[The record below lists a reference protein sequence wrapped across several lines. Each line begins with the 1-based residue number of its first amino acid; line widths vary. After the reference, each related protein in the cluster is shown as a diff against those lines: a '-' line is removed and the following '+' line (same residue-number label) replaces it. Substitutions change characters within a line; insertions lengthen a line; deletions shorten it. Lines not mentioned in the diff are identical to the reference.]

1 MPVSDGRNGS
11 QLRDYV
17 LGREL
22 RSSSPAVKRPASDM
36 GAQDREEHTS
46 DVDMDRGSSPPE
58 ASAAT
63 SMSSPTEGGATPK
76 AKQVDTGSR
85 HARRSSYELL
95 ASNSKASSQKVPSDE
110 TASNT
115 SIAPSTQRAGLSD
128 VSTAATS
135 IGSDILNPSANI
147 PSIDEQVAQVTQLV
161 MKPLKDKQK
170 GYVVSTKWLV
180 RVMARSS
187 EPPEAIKIDKSAT
200 EGEIG
205 PIDNSDLVLVMEAS
219 GSLQD
224 EANET
229 FVPMR
234 PGLQMD
240 DDFQVFP
247 EEAWKLVQGWY
258 GVASNSPVITRFA
271 HNTSEGEVENIQ
283 WELNPPIFSLLKLPA
298 QQPPTSTSAY
308 NERKTPVRT
317 LASRSMHL
325 KNWLQRAKYKVEIDM
340 KHPVRI
346 WKVLGGLK
354 SSSASG
360 VMTPAASRSASPA
373 PGALIVASAGDRM
386 ILDVES
392 FTALE
397 PGSERELLDIKD
409 MTFNDKY
416 NGSQTLALAGL
427 SKDEVIVLEEQITG
441 PAGGEWPSDA
451 GRYGSGL
458 LSVSKSGAA
467 ADKAKNKGLASSGR
481 SSPAPGIMTRGRQKK
496 ETRTKGITG
505 LTNLGNTCYMN
516 SALQCVRSVQELTQY
531 FLLEE
536 YKKEL
541 NPQNPLGFRGQVAKA
556 YAGLLASIY
565 EHNASSFSPGNF
577 KTVIGRH
584 GPNFSG
590 YGQQDSQEFVLFL
603 LDGLQEDLNRIKNKP
618 YTEKPD
624 STDEMVHDEVA
635 LKKFADTN
643 WQLYKAR
650 NDSVITDLFAGMYQS
665 TVTCPVCDKVSI
677 IFDPFNNLTLQ
688 LPIENN
694 WERQVIYFPLHSRPI
709 LIEIDMDK
717 NASMRVLKEFVAKR
731 MNTDASRL
739 IMAESYKNRF
749 YKVFDD
755 IGSIAEANIQAADD
769 ICLYEVDQIPTNY
782 NPRYQKKQYVYSKD
796 AQDVPP
802 AINSPEAERLLIP
815 VFNRLTKDPSSR
827 GRQKEL
833 FAHPLYIVLSRQEA
847 QDYDSVL
854 RKVLGKVATFTTRQ
868 ILSDSD
874 ELQDEARF
882 TPEGSDTVVMHDDDS
897 SSNSTKPQA
906 ASVEGEDDLVDV
918 SLRNDSETG
927 RASTSTTRPKI
938 HSLLKPGRIIP
949 PMLQNLFTMKA
960 IHSGEKVPSGWN
972 PTSEIENYPSISA
985 RATKRLALR
994 PKASNMASGLAS
1006 SHSSDEEGVTV
1017 TPFDGDAS
1025 DESDA
1030 ASIEHDAPKSEGSDQ
1045 SLPSVEA
1052 MFGGSRAGVQAKGR
1066 SQRTYERK
1074 KEPYDDDDDDE
1085 DEDEEADKPAEAAM
1099 YMIRPGEG
1107 ILLDWNA
1114 EAFDAIFGGDPK
1126 DANEMRGVAAWGPD
1140 DVFQDEELMEKRRT
1154 RVSRRRNGITLDD
1167 CLNEYG
1173 KQEVLSEANAWYC
1186 PRCKEHRQ
1194 AKKKFELW
1202 KTPDIL
1208 VMHLK
1213 RFSSNRNFRDKLDVK
1228 VDFPIEGLDLTGRVK
1243 GDEGDQSMIY
1253 DLIAV
1258 DNHYGGL
1265 GGGHYTAYAKN
1276 FIDDE
1281 WYEYNGKPNA
1291 IINVNSY

>member
-1 MPVSDGRNGS
+1 
-11 QLRDYV
+11 
-17 LGREL
+17 
-22 RSSSPAVKRPASDM
+22 M

-58 ASAAT
+58 ASTAT
-63 SMSSPTEGGATPK
+63 SMGSPTEGGSTPK

-85 HARRSSYELL
+85 HAHRSSQELL
-95 ASNSKASSQKVPSDE
+95 TSETMTSSQRAPSEE
-110 TASNT
+110 TTSTTSNAT
-115 SIAPSTQRAGLSD
+115 STQRARANA
-128 VSTAATS
+128 STDATS
-135 IGSDILNPSANI
+135 IRPESFAPSADV
-147 PSIDEQVAQVTQLV
+147 PSIDEQVTQVTQLV

-170 GYVVSTKWLV
+170 GYVVSTKWLI
-180 RVMARSS
+180 RVIARSS
-187 EPPEAIKIDKSAT
+187 EPSDTVKIPKSAT

-205 PIDNSDLVLVMEAS
+205 PIDNSDLVLVMEGS
-219 GSLQD
+219 GNLQD

-234 PGLQMD
+234 AGLQME

-271 HNTSEGEVENIQ
+271 HNTSEGDVENIQ

-298 QQPPTSTSAY
+298 QQPPASTSAY

-317 LASRSMHL
+317 LASRSMLL
-325 KNWLQRAKYKVEIDM
+325 KSWLLRAKYKVEIDM

-360 VMTPAASRSASPA
+360 VMTPVASRSASPA

-409 MTFNDKY
+409 MTNNDKY

-451 GRYGSGL
+451 GRHGSGL
-458 LSVSKSGAA
+458 LSVSKSGVA
-467 ADKAKNKGLASSGR
+467 ADKAKSKGLASSGR

-531 FLLEE
+531 FLQEE

-556 YAGLLASIY
+556 YAALLASIY
-565 EHNASSFSPGNF
+565 ENNASSFSPGNF

-603 LDGLQEDLNRIKNKP
+603 LDGLQEDLNRIKTKP

-650 NDSVITDLFAGMYQS
+650 NDSVITDLFAGMYKS

-694 WERQVIYFPLHSRPI
+694 WERQVIYFPLQSRPI

-717 NASMRVLKEFVAKR
+717 NASIRALKEFVAKR
-731 MNTDASRL
+731 MNTDPSRL
-739 IMAESYKNRF
+739 IMAESYKNKF

-755 IGSIAEANIQAADD
+755 IGSIGEANIQAADD

-782 NPRYQKKQYVYSKD
+782 NPKYQKKQFVYSKD
-796 AQDVPP
+796 PQDVPP

-815 VFNRLTKDPSSR
+815 VYNRLTKDPGSR

-833 FAHPLYIVLSRQEA
+833 FAHPFYIVLSRKEA

-854 RKVLGKVATFTTRQ
+854 RKVLAKVATFTTRQ

-874 ELQDEARF
+874 DPQDEARF

-918 SLRNDSETG
+918 SLTNGSETG
-927 RASTSTTRPKI
+927 RTSTSTARPKI
-938 HSLLKPGRIIP
+938 HSVLEPGRMIP

-960 IHSGEKVPSGWN
+960 INNGEKVPSGWN
-972 PTSEIENYPSISA
+972 PASEMENYPSISA

-994 PKASNMASGLAS
+994 PKASNMANGLGS
-1006 SHSSDEEGVTV
+1006 SHSSDEEGVTL
-1017 TPFDGDAS
+1017 TPFNVDAS

-1045 SLPSVEA
+1045 SLQSVEA
-1052 MFGGSRAGVQAKGR
+1052 MLGSSRPGVQAKGR
-1066 SQRTYERK
+1066 SQRTYERQK
-1074 KEPYDDDDDDE
+1074 KPYDDDDDDD
-1085 DEDEEADKPAEAAM
+1085 DEEEADKSAEAAM

-1114 EAFDAIFGGDPK
+1114 DAFDAIFGGDPK
-1126 DANEMRGVAAWGPD
+1126 DPDEMRGAAAWIPE
-1140 DVFQDEELMEKRRT
+1140 DVFQDEELTEKRRT
-1154 RVSRRRNGITLDD
+1154 RASRRRNGITLED

-1186 PRCKEHRQ
+1186 PRCKQHRQ

-1228 VDFPIEGLDLTGRVK
+1228 VDFPIESLDLTGRVK

-1276 FIDDE
+1276 FVDDE
-1281 WYEYNGKPNA
+1281 WYEYNGKPTA
-1291 IINVNSY
+1291 LINVIPY